1 MESNVPSAD
10 WRRKAAS
17 TNPISRGVRM
27 RIGLLSPVLIFGLG
41 AAVLLPARAQ
51 QTPPVTLQGDLHAKL
66 EAEINRVA
74 DRLNGVLGY
83 AIKDLS
89 TGESFYHNADLVFP
103 TAS

>member
-1 MESNVPSAD
+1 
-10 WRRKAAS
+10 
-17 TNPISRGVRM
+17 M
-27 RIGLLSPVLIFGLG
+27 RIGLLSLVLIFGLG

-51 QTPPVTLQGDLHAKL
+51 QTPPVTLQGELHAKL

-89 TGESFYHNADLVFP
+89 TGESFYRNAHAHVDTDRKSAQQAMIEVVRL
-103 TAS
+103 AQSSAGW